1 VGTAAK
7 KVEGTGL
14 GLTLCRTFV
23 ERHGGRIW
31 VKSQIGSG
39 STFTFTIPVL
49 ERPRRVVLAPVVI
62 DAVDE
67 TLEGMLAPASAV
79 MAGRPKAHAGIGH
92 EISKRGELS
101 AGAGA

>member
-1 VGTAAK
+1 MRLFLPLACAANLAATSR
-7 KVEGTGL
+7 EG
-14 GLTLCRTFV
+14 
-23 ERHGGRIW
+23 
-31 VKSQIGSG
+31 GSG
-39 STFTFTIPVL
+39 EEPGWGVL
-49 ERPRRVVLAPVVI
+49 QRTERPRRVVLAPVVI

-67 TLEGMLAPASAV
+67 TLEAMLAPASAV